1 MKHQLTDALLSALNA
16 AADTI
21 LSSDPDGRR
30 RLAQLQG
37 KVLCI
42 EVTAPPLVL
51 YVLPAVTGIEF
62 RRDLGDD
69 GDGGGDGHGRGD
81 NQADVTISGSAL
93 ALANL
98 ATGRRGASNATG
110 NATNAKAKHA
120 NGAHEKHRVTVRGD
134 AEVGQAF
141 RKIIAELDLDWEEL
155 LARNIGDTPARKL
168 GNALRGLGDW
178 AEQSFAFA
186 RENAADY
193 LSEEK
198 QTLATDAAARRFE
211 RQVDQTRAD
220 VDRLAQRVQR
230 IKRAIDGRDG
240 ARDRDQSRDQNRDQ
254 NRGRN

>member
-42 EVTAPPLVL
+42 EVTAPLLLL

-98 ATGRRGASNATG
+98 AAGRRGSSNATG
-110 NATNAKAKHA
+110 NATNTGAKHA
-120 NGAHEKHRVTVRGD
+120 NGAHEKHR
-134 AEVGQAF
+134 
-141 RKIIAELDLDWEEL
+141 
-155 LARNIGDTPARKL
+155 
-168 GNALRGLGDW
+168 
-178 AEQSFAFA
+178 
-186 RENAADY
+186 
-193 LSEEK
+193 
-198 QTLATDAAARRFE
+198 
-211 RQVDQTRAD
+211 
-220 VDRLAQRVQR
+220 
-230 IKRAIDGRDG
+230 
-240 ARDRDQSRDQNRDQ
+240 
-254 NRGRN
+254 